1 MAFEILNRPDKLP
14 SDVLAFLVEF
24 VHYFRHSAMWK
35 FCYHVFFFGK
45 QKQISN
51 GKRGYDDALR
61 VEYHLAPGMCEF
73 STPRRVTGF
82 YDWHLAATSYRKA
95 WRINIGHTIYINNG
109 RMFMLFPGVLQHVCV
124 CVRKCERFPFSP
136 HIVNP
141 KFDTKQRLGV
151 KICGVRI
158 STGSVIAEFY
168 GPSTPPLLPLW
179 WKTHTNWDTMLC
191 RPQKLTNISRKVR
204 HIMLLGSA
212 RSIYSKHGKPSS
224 AIDGL
229 ANAIRQFL
237 FYMHLHI

>member
-14 SDVLAFLVEF
+14 SDVVAFLVEF

-109 RMFMLFPGVLQHVCV
+109 RMFMIFPGVLQHVCV
-124 CVRKCERFPFSP
+124 CVWGSASGFRF
-136 HIVNP
+136 
-141 KFDTKQRLGV
+141 L
-151 KICGVRI
+151 RI
-158 STGSVIAEFY
+158 SWTQSLIQNKDWALRFAACEFQREVWSLNFMAQARLHFFLY
-168 GPSTPPLLPLW
+168 GG
-179 WKTHTNWDTMLC
+179 KHTQTEIRCYVD
-191 RPQKLTNISRKVR
+191 R
-204 HIMLLGSA
+204 
-212 RSIYSKHGKPSS
+212 RSSQIFPEKSD
-224 AIDGL
+224 I
-229 ANAIRQFL
+229 
-237 FYMHLHI
+237 